1 MSAGPHKHSGEDG
14 QAMPVSIAL
23 ARTLYDDSDPV
34 HDFDH
39 VLRVLALARR
49 IGQAEGADM
58 AVVET
63 AVLLHDIQ
71 RAGEDHLAHVHNAET
86 ADHAVLAAEQAREIL
101 SRLTPPP
108 APEFIEAVTHAI
120 AAHRFRNAI
129 APQTLEA
136 KVVFDADKLDAIG
149 AIGVARAYAYGGM
162 TGQKLWGEV
171 PPGYPGGG
179 AEHTPRHEFSYKLSR
194 IVERMQ
200 TETGRAIARERHAF
214 MAAYFAR
221 LEREVRGEE

>member
-1 MSAGPHKHSGEDG
+1 MISLEF
-14 QAMPVSIAL
+14 
-23 ARTLYDDSDPV
+23 ARSLYDDSDPV

-63 AVLLHDIQ
+63 AVLLHDIG
-71 RAGEDHLAHVHNAET
+71 RVDEDHLAHVHNAEV
-86 ADHAVLAAEQAREIL
+86 ADHALESAGRAREIL
-101 SRLTPPP
+101 ARLDPPP
-108 APEFIEAVTHAI
+108 DAAFVEAVMHAI
-120 AAHRFRNAI
+120 AAHRFRSAV

-136 KVVFDADKLDAIG
+136 RVVFDADKLDAIG
-149 AIGVARAYAYGGM
+149 AIGVARAFAYGGM

-171 PPGYPGGG
+171 PPDYPGGS
-179 AEHTPRHEFSYKLSR
+179 AEHTPYHEFVYKLSR
-194 IVERMQ
+194 IAGRMQ

-214 MAAYFAR
+214 MEAFFER
-221 LEREVRGEE
+221 LSREIHGED

>member
-1 MSAGPHKHSGEDG
+1 MISLEF
-14 QAMPVSIAL
+14 
-23 ARTLYDDSDPV
+23 ARSLYDGSDPV

-49 IGQAEGADM
+49 IALAEGADM

-63 AVLLHDIQ
+63 AVLLHDIG
-71 RAGEDHLAHVHNAET
+71 RADEDHLAHVHNATT
-86 ADHAVLAAEQAREIL
+86 ADHALQAAQQAREL
-101 SRLTPPP
+101 LATLNPP
-108 APEFIEAVTHAI
+108 AAPAFIEAVVHAI
-120 AAHRFRNAI
+120 AAHRFRSTV

-171 PPGYPGGG
+171 PPDYPGGG
-179 AEHTPRHEFSYKLSR
+179 PDHTPHHEFVYKLSR
-194 IVERMQ
+194 IAGRMQ
-200 TETGRAIARERHAF
+200 TDTGRAIARERHAF
-214 MAAYFAR
+214 MQAFFER
-221 LEREVRGEE
+221 LAREVQEES

>member
-1 MSAGPHKHSGEDG
+1 MITSEF
-14 QAMPVSIAL
+14 

-49 IGQAEGADM
+49 IGEAEGADL

-71 RAGEDHLAHVHNAET
+71 RATEDQQAHVLNAET
-86 ADHAVLAAEQAREIL
+86 ADHALLAADRARDIL
-101 SRLTPPP
+101 SRLDP
-108 APEFIEAVTHAI
+108 APDPAFIEAVAHAI

-129 APQTLEA
+129 QPQTLEA

-162 TGQKLWGEV
+162 TGQKLWADV

-179 AEHTPRHEFSYKLSR
+179 REHTPAHEFAYKLSR
-194 IVERMQ
+194 IEGRMQ
-200 TETGRAIARERHAF
+200 TETGRAIARERHAYISEF
-214 MAAYFAR
+214 FRR
-221 LEREVRGEE
+221 LAREVRGEC

>member
-1 MSAGPHKHSGEDG
+1 MRFPKGVIMISLEF
-14 QAMPVSIAL
+14 
-23 ARTLYDDSDPV
+23 ARSLYDDSDPV

-49 IGQAEGADM
+49 IGRAEGADI

-63 AVLLHDIQ
+63 AVLLHDIG
-71 RAGEDHLAHVHNAET
+71 RADEDHLAHVRNAEV
-86 ADHAVLAAEQAREIL
+86 ADHALQAAERARQIL
-101 SRLTPPP
+101 AHLEP
-108 APEFIEAVTHAI
+108 APTPAFIEAVAHAI
-120 AAHRFRNAI
+120 AAHRFRSAI

-162 TGQKLWGEV
+162 TGQKLWGVV
-171 PPGYPGGG
+171 PPDYPGGG
-179 AEHTPRHEFSYKLSR
+179 PEHTPHHEFVYKLSR

-214 MAAYFAR
+214 MQAFFER
-221 LEREVRGEE
+221 LAQEVRGDE

>member
-1 MSAGPHKHSGEDG
+1 MITIEF
-14 QAMPVSIAL
+14 

-63 AVLLHDIQ
+63 AVLLHDIE
-71 RAGEDHLAHVHNAET
+71 RAGEDQHAHVHNAET
-86 ADHAVLAAEQAREIL
+86 ADHALLAADHARTIL
-101 SRLTPPP
+101 SRLDPP
-108 APEFIEAVTHAI
+108 ATPAFCDAVAHAI
-120 AAHRFRNAI
+120 AAHRFRNAVE
-129 APQTLEA
+129 PQTLEA

-162 TGQKLWGEV
+162 TRQKLWADV

-179 AEHTPRHEFSYKLSR
+179 AEHTPHHEFVYKLSR
-194 IVERMQ
+194 IKERMQ
-200 TETGRAIARERHAF
+200 TATGRAIAAERHAAMSAF
-214 MAAYFAR
+214 FAR
-221 LEREVRGEE
+221 LAREVNGDL